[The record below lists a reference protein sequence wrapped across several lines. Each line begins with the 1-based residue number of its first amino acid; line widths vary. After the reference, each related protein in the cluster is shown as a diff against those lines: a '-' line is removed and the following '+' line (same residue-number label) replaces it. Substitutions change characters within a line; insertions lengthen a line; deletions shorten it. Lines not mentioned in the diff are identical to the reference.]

1 MLRVT
6 HAEVNLAA
14 ICHNVRAARELAPG
28 MKVLVAVKAQAYG
41 HGAVSVARRL
51 ADEHLADWFGVATV
65 SEGIELREAGI
76 DIPILRLSHCFPDEL
91 ADAIRGLNEDEQI
104 RLVALA
110 WLGRGTYDIDEWSDA
125 VRTARDEHNPRTAEY
140 LMGLPLLGDYL
151 ADGLALFGEGIVDDS
166 DTREGVNREDEPL
179 GNMPDKGRD

>member
-91 ADAIRGLNEDEQI
+91 ADAIAADITLPVVDATTIDDLAQTADKFVRTSYPVHLAIDTGMGRIGCRPRDAVGLAARVVDRGLNLQ
-104 RLVALA
+104 
-110 WLGRGTYDIDEWSDA
+110 
-125 VRTARDEHNPRTAEY
+125 
-140 LMGLPLLGDYL
+140 GL
-151 ADGLALFGEGIVDDS
+151 F
-166 DTREGVNREDEPL
+166 TRA
-179 GNMPDKGRD
+179 